1 MNKNMNFINDI
12 ILKYP
17 NLDFSKFIY
26 KDSKTRST
34 IICKNHGE
42 FENSK
47 RNLITSKS
55 NPCPICKDN
64 DKINNYINILEEKY
78 NNIFIFNK
86 NTIKD
91 SKDMVEYKCKSCNN
105 LNKTKLSKLLEFNK
119 SRNDCPKCSKYNS
132 SKIES
137 TKEKFKKLES
147 RFPHLDFSKFE
158 YKSRINK
165 SIIIC
170 KYHGEFI
177 MSYMVLTNPST
188 IFACP
193 KCKQENKVESLVLG
207 NDIMKNR
214 LIEKFPYLNFNKFKA
229 INAKDKSIV
238 ICNKHGEFKR
248 SYDSLISKKCN
259 IGCPKCSSNSY
270 SKAEK
275 EIVKYIKSFYQGKL
289 IENDRTIILNE
300 YTNKYLELDIY
311 LPDISLAIEFNGKY
325 YHSDEMI
332 YNRTYGIFKT
342 ANEYH
347 NYKSKKCN
355 DKNIKLIHIDEQ
367 EYIKDKYNIL
377 NNIKEIII

>member
-1 MNKNMNFINDI
+1 MNFINDI

-78 NNIFIFNK
+78 SNIFIFNK

-91 SKDMVEYKCKSCNN
+91 SKDMVEYKCKSCNS

-119 SRNDCPKCSKYNS
+119 SRNDCPKCSKYTFW
-132 SKIES
+132 KDES
-137 TKEKFKKLES
+137 VEEKFKKLKP
-147 RFPHLDFSKFE
+147 RFPHLDFSKFK
-158 YKSRINK
+158 YKYRTDK

-170 KYHGEFI
+170 KYHGEFT

-193 KCKQENKVESLVLG
+193 ECKKENRKESFGLG
-207 NDIMKNR
+207 SNVIKSR
-214 LIEKFPYLNFNKFKA
+214 LIEKFPHLDFSKF
-229 INAKDKSIV
+229 NAKTVREKSII
-238 ICNKHGEFKR
+238 ICNIHGEFKR
-248 SYDSLISKKCN
+248 SYDSFMSKRCSN
-259 IGCPKCSSNSY
+259 GCPKCSSKLY

-275 EIVKYIKSFYQGKL
+275 EIVEFIKTFYNGK
-289 IENDRTIILNE
+289 IEENTYSVIKNE
-300 YTNKYLELDIY
+300 FTDKYLELDIY
-311 LPDISLAIEFNGKY
+311 LPDINLAIEFNGKY
-325 YHSDEMI
+325 WHSDEMI
-332 YNRTYGIFKT
+332 KNRTEHLFKS

-347 NYKSKKCN
+347 NYKTKLCN

-367 EYIKDKYNIL
+367 EYIKNKNAIL
-377 NNIKEIII
+377 NNIKENII